1 MVLHQCLPPAAHPG
15 CMYESLPADR
25 MSTVCPSALAAPLS
39 LNRSLRDLQ
48 SDWCQMDRG
57 FYRTYG
63 LPIVCVCFQC
73 LIKFKQVFNCQFQQ
87 SSHTLQSW
95 NQISSWQTRALL
107 HAIGQYVPVPSK
119 GKQQRHHNLSTFKD
133 IKGHGRAWQLE
144 THLRSSINWTRHLE
158 SLVGIRIWQ
167 KVMNG
172 FSGHESGN
180 INGLSACL

>member
-1 MVLHQCLPPAAHPG
+1 MSSTCCTPRLHVWITSCWPNVYRLSICFG
-15 CMYESLPADR
+15 
-25 MSTVCPSALAAPLS
+25 STLV

-107 HAIGQYVPVPSK
+107 HAIGEYVPVPSK

-172 FSGHESGN
+172 FSSHESGN